1 MYAKD
6 PFDSKYQ
13 FLINKGKYVGVK
25 HFQDPKP
32 FIECSSDMQD
42 FYHIVK
48 ERNPEKRRKELVL
61 FDDMIADMI
70 SIKILHPTVTKLLIR
85 GREINITLI
94 FISQSY
100 FTE

>member
-13 FLINKGKYVGVK
+13 FLINKRKYVGVK
-25 HFQDPKP
+25 HFQDPKS

-42 FYHIVK
+42 FCHIAK

-70 SIKILHPTVTKLLIR
+70 SIKILHPTVTKLLIGV
-85 GREINITLI
+85 GR
-94 FISQSY
+94 
-100 FTE
+100 